1 MPLRRKVR
9 PSSASGKL
17 ETSAPSSI
25 LNELR
30 ESPATIDSLFRRAQ
44 TSLGG
49 HRLQAASPVSVS
61 SFSEAQEE
69 IPQLP
74 EWLMKELLKG
84 QQRSHSIGTM
94 ENVSESENVQHHVDT
109 SRSQWKG
116 KIEQQVT
123 LEQLQKL
130 HAAFQEFEI
139 NGQKSLDVENFKHT
153 VKKCMGS
160 HNANDGQI
168 EQLFMRIDFS
178 AAGRIQWH
186 DFCTYMLLEYAE
198 QDRLYAGLKASTFS
212 LPGTIQEI
220 PHGEPVLR
228 MRSWS
233 DSTLITAREDGIISF
248 WSPELKL
255 KRSKMVFDKTHK
267 KSKWL
272 MNFTIM
278 APYNKLILGTG
289 DRELQLYEISNFEPY
304 LQITGLEAIP
314 LNVDYCYTDHDECII
329 LYGDDQGCVNILL
342 LCSVGELLR
351 QVITF

>member
-178 AAGRIQWH
+178 AAGRIQW
-186 DFCTYMLLEYAE
+186 
-198 QDRLYAGLKASTFS
+198 
-212 LPGTIQEI
+212 EI

-329 LYGDDQGCVNILL
+329 LYGDDQVCV
-342 LCSVGELLR
+342 S
-351 QVITF
+351 ITFARKSAGLQNWERQGETDPATSAA